1 MFTHLAAF
9 MKEHSETGQGVGN
22 SVPIN
27 CTANIGKA
35 VTFAE
40 ALRGDRGNG
49 RVGARLQVNFCHGS
63 CNMGYGMCR
72 HFEH

>member
-27 CTANIGKA
+27 CTANFGKA
-35 VTFAE
+35 VTCAE
-40 ALRGDRGNG
+40 ALRSDRGNG
-49 RVGARLQVNFCHGS
+49 RVGVGLQVSFVTALATWGVELHAPPL
-63 CNMGYGMCR
+63 
-72 HFEH
+72 